1 MFMLTRLRH
10 LPKDERGVYVT
21 EFALIAPVFFIML
34 LGTFDMAHGLYMQTE
49 LQGIIQKAGRD
60 LTLET
65 GTEAAKQAALDA
77 SVEAR
82 LKNLAKNATVTF
94 SRRYFKDF
102 TKAAQATAEPFT
114 DTNANGRCDAG
125 EPYQDNNN
133 NSVWDKD
140 GGDSGQGGA
149 KDNVV
154 YTVSI
159 SYPRMFKFG
168 MIGLPT
174 TTNLTA
180 STVLANQP
188 YGDQASYATPTQR
201 NCT

>member
-1 MFMLTRLRH
+1 MAKFTRLKR

-21 EFALIAPVFFIML
+21 EFALIAPVFFILL
-34 LGTFDMAHGLYMQTE
+34 LGIFDMAHGLYMQTE

-94 SRRYFKDF
+94 ARRYFKDF

-140 GGDSGQGGA
+140 GGDAGQGGA

-188 YGDQASYATPTQR
+188 YGDQSSYATPTQR

>member
-1 MFMLTRLRH
+1 M
-10 LPKDERGVYVT
+10 
-21 EFALIAPVFFIML
+21 
-34 LGTFDMAHGLYMQTE
+34 
-49 LQGIIQKAGRD
+49 
-60 LTLET
+60 
-65 GTEAAKQAALDA
+65 
-77 SVEAR
+77 
-82 LKNLAKNATVTF
+82 TF

-188 YGDQASYATPTQR
+188 YGDQSSYATPTQR

>member
-1 MFMLTRLRH
+1 MAMLTRLRN

-188 YGDQASYATPTQR
+188 YGDQSSYATPTQR

>member
-1 MFMLTRLRH
+1 MAMLNRLKR
-10 LPKDERGVYVT
+10 LPKDERGLYVT
-21 EFALIAPVFFIML
+21 EFALVAPVFLITL

-49 LQGIIQKAGRD
+49 LQGIIQKAARD
-60 LTLET
+60 LTLES

-94 SRRYFKDF
+94 SRRNYKDF
-102 TKAAQATAEPFT
+102 TKAAQAVAEPYT

-140 GGDSGQGGA
+140 GGDDGQGGA

-154 YTVSI
+154 YTVSV
-159 SYPRMFKFG
+159 SYPRMFKFSL
-168 MIGLPT
+168 IGLPAT
-174 TTNLTA
+174 TTMQA

-188 YGDQASYATPTQR
+188 YGDQSQYAAPTAR